1 MTDNLYPLFTVSSKR
16 KIIFDRMISGRSGLI
31 HSIIIVCLIS
41 LLIQTSI
48 YIDSVAII
56 FLLIAAVIFVPYIIH
71 AVLIIKTKLG
81 YAVFHENSAEII
93 AGSQTHNLIY
103 GSEIELKLTAHV
115 IIGGAVI
122 YYTAEIIYNQNG
134 VNKRISM
141 LTDQPGYF
149 NSLSRLFRIKNSGVK
164 STDVK
169 STDVKSS
176 GVDNLHKTTVEA
188 VREEDRRVVIS
199 PPFKTLTKGAR
210 RLSVFFNIISGIL
223 FLLIISV
230 YGSLFAKG
238 SVSLQS
244 AKDLL
249 VIVIVILI
257 IFAAAFLIR
266 LSAGI
271 HYSRRKKK
279 TASEIIIADDLPLSG
294 ISVNGKVFPKES
306 ISEISVIRAASSGRL
321 YLEIK
326 TDSVQQQWLLGK
338 ENPVDPQLLN
348 VLSVLCGDKNSHGAV
363 KNLLGIDVQLKQI

>member
-16 KIIFDRMISGRSGLI
+16 KMIFDRMISGRSGLI

-149 NSLSRLFRIKNSGVK
+149 NSLGRLFRIKNSGVK
-164 STDVK
+164 ST
-169 STDVKSS
+169 

-238 SVSLQS
+238 SVSLQN

-266 LSAGI
+266 LPAGI

-279 TASEIIIADDLPLSG
+279 TAREIIIADDLPLSG
-294 ISVNGKVFPKES
+294 ISVNGKIFPKES